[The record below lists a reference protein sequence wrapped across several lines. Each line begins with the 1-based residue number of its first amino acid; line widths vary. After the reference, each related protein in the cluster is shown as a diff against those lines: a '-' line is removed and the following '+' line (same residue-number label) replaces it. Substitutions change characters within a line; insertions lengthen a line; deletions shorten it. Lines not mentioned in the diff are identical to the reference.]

1 MGTGFCD
8 LARLRD
14 PATSKG
20 TDVRPTTS
28 THTAP
33 SSRTHAG
40 EAWVGHDAGMT
51 SSGSVRR
58 LVVTTTIGSFS
69 VAALLGVLALLG
81 GGDFGE
87 GQARVLLTTLAVGV
101 SSLAVL
107 CYLATAQTPYE
118 RVGVVGGIVV
128 LVPLLTSL
136 VLIWGDD
143 AFDGGVGL
151 WRTFGIGLVL
161 AATLAQASLL
171 LVLTGARESLRALL
185 VATLVLAGLLAV
197 LVSAAIL
204 GAEGDG
210 LWRPIGI
217 VAILDVLGTVV
228 AIALGAF
235 GRVAGGV
242 AGRDDDVSDLTR
254 ASRTVVL
261 DERLVKALDERARR
275 TGRAR
280 EDLVT
285 EALARYLGSESPAG

>member
-1 MGTGFCD
+1 MVSDTI
-8 LARLRD
+8 
-14 PATSKG
+14 
-20 TDVRPTTS
+20 V
-28 THTAP
+28 
-33 SSRTHAG
+33 
-40 EAWVGHDAGMT
+40 GMT
-51 SSGSVRR
+51 SSESVRR

-81 GGDFGE
+81 GGDFGG

-107 CYLATAQTPYE
+107 CYLSTGQTPYQ

-136 VLIWGDD
+136 ALIWGDD

-204 GAEGDG
+204 GAEDDG

-235 GRVAGGV
+235 GRVTGRV
-242 AGRDDDVSDLTR
+242 AGRDGDVSDRTPT
-254 ASRTVVL
+254 SRTVVL
-261 DERLVKALDERARR
+261 DDRIAEALDERARR

-280 EDLVT
+280 EDLVA